1 VFCCYRRK
9 RQDNEYCK
17 IIGIIEGY
25 NLRMNKYSFRLDNG
39 EHVLI
44 GSWITLAH
52 PAIAEIMA
60 KARFDWLA
68 IDMEHS
74 VITIREAEELIRVI
88 DMAGVVPL
96 VRLTSNDQSQ
106 IKRVMDAG
114 SYGVIVPMVNSP
126 EDAERAIQA
135 VKYPPAGKRGIG
147 LARAQ
152 GYGARFQEYFDWQK
166 NGSTVIVQVEH
177 IDAVNNLEAIF
188 SVEGVDGYIIGPYD
202 LSGSIGIP
210 GQFDHPDFLDAM
222 ERIRAVAKEMS
233 MTGGIHVIE
242 PEPEQL
248 KQRIE
253 EGYRFIAYS
262 LDIRMLDVACRKGL
276 ESIPVSSRADR
287 KAATETTWW
296 HIWYFAARP

>member
-1 VFCCYRRK
+1 MFCCYRRE

-17 IIGIIEGY
+17 ITGIIEGY
-25 NLRMNKYSFRLDNG
+25 NLRMNKYSFRLDNS
-39 EHVLI
+39 ERVLI

-68 IDMEHS
+68 VDMEHS

-88 DMAGVVPL
+88 NMAGVVPL

-126 EDAERAIQA
+126 EDAERAVQA
-135 VKYPPAGKRGIG
+135 VKYPPVGKRGIG

-152 GYGARFQEYFDWQK
+152 GYGASFQEYFDWQK

-210 GQFDHPDFLDAM
+210 GQFDHPDFLNAV
-222 ERIRAVAKEMS
+222 ERVRAVAKEMS
-233 MTGGIHVIE
+233 MSGGIHVIE

-253 EGYRFIAYS
+253 EGYHFIAYS

-276 ESIPVSSRADR
+276 ESIEELRNR
-287 KAATETTWW
+287 L
-296 HIWYFAARP
+296 